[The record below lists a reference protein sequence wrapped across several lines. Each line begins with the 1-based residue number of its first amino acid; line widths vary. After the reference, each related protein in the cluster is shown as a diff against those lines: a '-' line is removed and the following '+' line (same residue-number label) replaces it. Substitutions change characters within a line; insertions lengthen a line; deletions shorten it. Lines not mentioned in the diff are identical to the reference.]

1 MWQLNFKDKLKEK
14 GLDFEEDFVV
24 MEVCN
29 PKKAKEVMGK
39 NIHIGYV
46 LPCKMVIREK
56 IIRIMIA
63 KNNRQK
69 KRPIE
74 SSSLEILNER
84 YARGEI
90 DDQEY
95 SRRNKNLD
103 L

>member
-1 MWQLNFKDKLKEK
+1 MY
-14 GLDFEEDFVV
+14 GS
-24 MEVCN
+24 VCSGIAGSGFFW
-29 PKKAKEVMGK
+29 PIPA
-39 NIHIGYV
+39 V
-46 LPCKMVIREK
+46 LLLVIVLSV
-56 IIRIMIA
+56 IMIA

-95 SRRNKNLD
+95 SRRKKNLD

>member
-1 MWQLNFKDKLKEK
+1 MYDGVCSRIIGSGFLWPIPVVLVFLI
-14 GLDFEEDFVV
+14 GLS
-24 MEVCN
+24 M
-29 PKKAKEVMGK
+29 
-39 NIHIGYV
+39 
-46 LPCKMVIREK
+46 
-56 IIRIMIA
+56 IMIA

-95 SRRNKNLD
+95 SRRKKNLD

>member
-1 MWQLNFKDKLKEK
+1 MFYRVKWLLEK
-14 GLDFEEDFVV
+14 
-24 MEVCN
+24 
-29 PKKAKEVMGK
+29 
-39 NIHIGYV
+39 
-46 LPCKMVIREK
+46 K

-95 SRRNKNLD
+95 SRRKKNLD

>member
-1 MWQLNFKDKLKEK
+1 
-14 GLDFEEDFVV
+14 
-24 MEVCN
+24 
-29 PKKAKEVMGK
+29 
-39 NIHIGYV
+39 
-46 LPCKMVIREK
+46 
-56 IIRIMIA
+56 MIA

-95 SRRNKNLD
+95 SRRKKNMD